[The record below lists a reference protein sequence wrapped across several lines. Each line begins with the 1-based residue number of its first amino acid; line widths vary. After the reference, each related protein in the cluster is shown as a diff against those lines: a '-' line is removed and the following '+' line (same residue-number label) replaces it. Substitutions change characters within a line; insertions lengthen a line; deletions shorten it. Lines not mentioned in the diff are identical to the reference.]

1 MEKDMRIKPLP
12 PRPAHHAL
20 APVDTVMRR
29 SAAAVLRSTGRTL
42 QRLGDRLGAAAA
54 RLPAASQP
62 ARLEFHAEA
71 GAPEGALYVDG
82 QLVAHLAGV
91 RRL

>member
-1 MEKDMRIKPLP
+1 MQFKPLSLRP
-12 PRPAHHAL
+12 PHGAL
-20 APVDTVMRR
+20 LPDGSAMRR
-29 SAAAVLRSTGRTL
+29 
-42 QRLGDRLGAAAA
+42 GAAAA
-54 RLPAASQP
+54 LNGAGRALQRMSARLAAAPAPVDASPQL